1 MPNLP
6 THISLA
12 LQAASRVGHPVIDR
26 HLGCFLLGSTS
37 PDIRIMTKW
46 KRDQTHFAPLN
57 FEDVGAGAQ
66 GLFLTH
72 PNLVDSS
79 RISDPTKVFLSGYFT
94 HLLSDETWIVEVY
107 RPYFDGCHLFQ
118 DPVEAN
124 IFDRA
129 LQLEMDRAAW
139 DELGDREQVR
149 ASLDGS
155 ESGVD
160 VGFID
165 AETLGK
171 WREWVTEFTTRDFTW
186 ERLRFATRRMYQDA
200 PEAQETVDEFL
211 RSVPDSL
218 ERIYDKIP
226 EEYIAAY
233 REKVVE
239 SSARL
244 IKEYLNASESD

>member
-12 LQAASRVGHPVIDR
+12 LQAASRVGHSVIDR

-46 KRDQTHFAPLN
+46 KRDQTHFAPLT
-57 FEDVGAGAQ
+57 FQHIGAGAQ

-72 PNLVDSS
+72 PDLGDSS
-79 RISDPTKVFLSGYFT
+79 KVSDPTKVFLCGYFT
-94 HLLSDETWIVEVY
+94 HLVSDETWIMEMY

-118 DPVEAN
+118 DQVEAN
-124 IFDRA
+124 ICDRA

-149 ASLDGS
+149 TSLDGS

-160 VGFID
+160 IGFID
-165 AETLGK
+165 TETLGK

-186 ERLRFATRRMYQDA
+186 ERLRFATRRMYQDT
-200 PEAQETVDEFL
+200 PEALETVEEFL
-211 RSVPDSL
+211 QSVPDSL

-226 EEYIAAY
+226 EDRIAAY

-244 IKEYLNASESD
+244 IKEYLSVPESD